1 MKDKQLSPRNM
12 NVIRLLCA
20 DCGESF
26 PQASEQSSLCPRCD
40 EKILTSSDKWREK
53 SGEKE

>member
-1 MKDKQLSPRNM
+1 MKDKQLSPSNM
-12 NVIRLLCA
+12 NFIRLLCA

-26 PQASEQSSLCPRCD
+26 PQDPEQSSLCHRC
-40 EKILTSSDKWREK
+40 EAKILSSNDKWQEK